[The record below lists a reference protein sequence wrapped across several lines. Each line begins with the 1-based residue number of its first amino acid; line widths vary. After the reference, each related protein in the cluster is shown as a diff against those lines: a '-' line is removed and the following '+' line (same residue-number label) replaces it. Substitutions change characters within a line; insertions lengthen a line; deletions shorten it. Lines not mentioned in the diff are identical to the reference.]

1 MNSFKY
7 YSNLDSHPFTGER
20 KVNFKAKV
28 TEKESLKKFFS
39 ETVGTKWIQNV
50 TPGKIYEIYKVE
62 GYGDCTDF
70 YFKDDSGKEQYLAD
84 FFFEEVEN
92 GWNACIDAIT
102 GEP

>member
-1 MNSFKY
+1 MNSFRY
-7 YSNLDSHPFTGER
+7 YSDLDRHPFTGER

-62 GYGDCTDF
+62 GYGDCVDF

-84 FFFEEVEN
+84 FFFEEVE
-92 GWNACIDAIT
+92 DD
-102 GEP
+102 

>member
-28 TEKESLKKFFS
+28 TEKERLKKFFD
-39 ETVGTKWIQNV
+39 GTADTEQIQDV
-50 TPGKIYEIYKVE
+50 TPGKVYEIYKVE
-62 GYGDCTDF
+62 GYGDCADF

-84 FFFEEVEN
+84 FFFEEVE
-92 GWNACIDAIT
+92 DD
-102 GEP
+102 